1 MYQEFKKMDSGT
13 MNLINKKRILN
24 LIKQRHQIS
33 RSEISKETGLTPPTV
48 SRIVDGLVHKDQ
60 LVEYRGVEN
69 GSGHGHHKNGRPPVI
84 VRFKGGDNNII
95 GIDLGATYIRG
106 CLVDL
111 NATCLSEIQIP
122 TEINKGFDSIIE
134 KITQIV
140 EKFKKRKSKNAR
152 IWGVGIGVA
161 GLVNKDTGI
170 IESSPDFG
178 WTNVDLRKELEDKID
193 LPFFYDNSTRL
204 MALGELRFGNK
215 QNLKN
220 FAIINMGYGIAAGLV
235 VEGQLVR
242 GDSGYAGEFG
252 HIAVDPASNV
262 RCDCGM
268 YGCLE
273 ALASGHRIANLG
285 IKAFENGQS
294 DILKELSD
302 NNSENIDAEIVGKA
316 ARKGDQV
323 SLQIYDEVTEYLA
336 KGIATLANL
345 LNPEVVFIGG
355 GISLN
360 GKFFFDLIDSK
371 ISKYL
376 LSSKSNLK
384 IKPSS
389 FEEQETSMGAVS
401 IIMDKIMNL
410 ELHAPQYS
418 PRDENGQKKKQ
429 EGQDQQEQ
437 PKEHQEK

>member
-1 MYQEFKKMDSGT
+1 M
-13 MNLINKKRILN
+13 INKKRILN
-24 LIKQRHQIS
+24 LIKERYQIS
-33 RSEISKETGLTPPTV
+33 RSEISKETGLTHPTV

-60 LVEYRGVEN
+60 LVKYMGVGN
-69 GSGHGHHKNGRPPVI
+69 GNVHHKNGRPPVI
-84 VRFKGGDNNII
+84 VQFKGEDNNII

-106 CLVDL
+106 CLINL

-134 KITQIV
+134 KINQIV
-140 EKFKKRKSKNAR
+140 EKFKKRKGPNAQ

-178 WTNVDLRKELEDKID
+178 WTNVDLRKELEGKIN

-215 QNLKN
+215 QNMNN
-220 FAIINMGYGIAAGLV
+220 FAVINVGYGIAAGLV
-235 VEGQLVR
+235 VEGKLVR

-252 HIAVDPASNV
+252 HILVDSTSKV
-262 RCDCGM
+262 QCDCGM
-268 YGCLE
+268 YGCIE

-285 IKAFENGQS
+285 IKAFESGES
-294 DILKELSD
+294 DILKELSG
-302 NNSENIDAEIVGKA
+302 NRSSNIDAEIVGKA
-316 ARKGDQV
+316 AKKGDRA
-323 SLQIYDEVTEYLA
+323 SIQIYDEITEYLA

-360 GKFFFDLIDSK
+360 GKFFFDLIEKK

-384 IKPSS
+384 IKASS
-389 FEEQETSMGAVS
+389 FEEQETTMGAVS
-401 IIMDKIMNL
+401 LIMDKIMNL
-410 ELHAPQYS
+410 ELHAYNH
-418 PRDENGQKKKQ
+418 ENIQRQ
-429 EGQDQQEQ
+429 ER
-437 PKEHQEK
+437 